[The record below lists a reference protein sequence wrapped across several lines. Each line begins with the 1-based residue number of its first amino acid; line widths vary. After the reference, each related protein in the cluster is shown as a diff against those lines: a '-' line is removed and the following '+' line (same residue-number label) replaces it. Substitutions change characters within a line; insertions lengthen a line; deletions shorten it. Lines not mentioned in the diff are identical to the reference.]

1 MYGAVRKVYKIKFRP
16 AIKLDHK
23 RDSNYVKWS
32 DGTDLVFMKLIPI
45 FSFLNIAHLN
55 NWA

>member
-1 MYGAVRKVYKIKFRP
+1 M
-16 AIKLDHK
+16 KLNHK

-32 DGTDLVFMKLIPI
+32 DGTDLVCMKLIPI
-45 FSFLNIAHLN
+45 FSFLNIAYLN